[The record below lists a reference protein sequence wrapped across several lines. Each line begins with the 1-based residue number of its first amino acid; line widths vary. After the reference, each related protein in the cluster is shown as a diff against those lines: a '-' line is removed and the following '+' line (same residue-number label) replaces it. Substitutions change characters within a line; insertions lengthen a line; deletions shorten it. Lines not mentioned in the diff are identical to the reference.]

1 MPLGEEDALLVPTA
15 LLEED
20 GLLLG
25 LVEAVAVTDPEL
37 VGVTLSLGVG
47 EPVDEGVPVLEGEEK
62 LVDDTV
68 ALPVPVGPTALL
80 EEDGLLLGLVDAV
93 AVTDP
98 ELVGVTLSL
107 GVAEPV
113 DEGVPVLEG
122 EEELVD
128 DTVALPVAVG
138 DTL

>member
-1 MPLGEEDALLVPTA
+1 MPLGEVDGLVVPTA
-15 LLEED
+15 LPEED

-25 LVEAVAVTDPEL
+25 LVEE
-37 VGVTLSLGVG
+37 
-47 EPVDEGVPVLEGEEK
+47 
-62 LVDDTV
+62 
-68 ALPVPVGPTALL
+68 
-80 EEDGLLLGLVDAV
+80 V

-113 DEGVPVLEG
+113 EVGVPVLEG